1 MRKEDKTIL
10 CVKAVANYGR
20 EHQMDKA
27 VEELGELLTEVAR
40 YKQDVGRK
48 NALVGEMA
56 DVTIMLEQLKIIA
69 GISDE
74 YLEDVI
80 SYKLGRLAG
89 HMEAEEGFDDV
100 DDAL

>member
-1 MRKEDKTIL
+1 MLKNEKTIL
-10 CVKAVANYGR
+10 CGKAIANYGR

-40 YKQDVGRK
+40 YRQDVGRK

-89 HMEAEEGFDDV
+89 RMEAEQGFDDV
-100 DDAL
+100 DEAL

>member
-1 MRKEDKTIL
+1 MLKNEKTIL
-10 CVKAVANYGR
+10 CGKAIASYGR

-40 YKQDVGRK
+40 YRQDVGRK

-89 HMEAEEGFDDV
+89 RMEAEQGFDDV
-100 DDAL
+100 DEAL